1 MTRARIERLRDR
13 LEQQGQPTVRP
24 PSMGASVPTSPE
36 VDAMYARVRPL
47 AEVMFL
53 VMTADETVGHRER
66 DTLRG
71 AIRTLTGGVLSSTAM
86 EKMIS
91 EFEDSVMREG
101 VDVRL
106 DYVASV
112 LYGDRDD
119 SELALSLAAAVAV
132 ADEPLVPAEQ
142 ATIEELALRLGV
154 SKERLRELVGDTGF
168 TTAGASLR

>member
-1 MTRARIERLRDR
+1 M
-13 LEQQGQPTVRP
+13 
-24 PSMGASVPTSPE
+24 MGSPVPVSPE
-36 VDAMYARVRPL
+36 MEAMYARVRPL

-53 VMTADETVGHRER
+53 VMTADESVGHRER

-71 AIRTLTGGVLSSTAM
+71 ALRTLTGGMLSSAAM

-91 EFEDSVMREG
+91 EFEDGVMREG

-142 ATIEELALRLGV
+142 ATIAELAVRLGV
-154 SKERLRELVGDTGF
+154 SKERLRELLGD
-168 TTAGASLR
+168 AGPTSARASVR